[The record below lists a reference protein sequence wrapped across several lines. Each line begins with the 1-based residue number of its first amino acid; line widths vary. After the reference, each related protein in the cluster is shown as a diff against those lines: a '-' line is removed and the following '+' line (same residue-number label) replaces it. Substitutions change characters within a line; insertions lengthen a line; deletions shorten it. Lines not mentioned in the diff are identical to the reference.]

1 MQDQIRITEPWR
13 YQSCNA
19 SKSTVNLMNQIAEFR
34 ARQSPSAGKSRESK
48 GKEAAASK
56 RFERIHGEMRRRICL
71 LDYPPG
77 TVLSEVA
84 LASEFGVSRTPIRRV
99 LHKLEFEGLVQIKN
113 GVGTI
118 VTDIDLKTFK
128 ETYDLRMRLAELMG
142 ELSPV
147 DVTKEHLVQ
156 MDRLI
161 ARAKKLQKKPNVE
174 GYGRLANDLQET
186 LSSLTGSAPLRE
198 AIELFY
204 FRVARIWFT
213 FLPKLDWS
221 DIMSSQLVELTE
233 MRAAM
238 ARNDLRGVGQVRSL
252 HLHGILARISRFL
265 VEP

>member
-1 MQDQIRITEPWR
+1 MDQTAGLQEPGD
-13 YQSCNA
+13 QSSVSRTRPA
-19 SKSTVNLMNQIAEFR
+19 GRERGGTQRFR
-34 ARQSPSAGKSRESK
+34 
-48 GKEAAASK
+48 
-56 RFERIHGEMRRRICL
+56 RIHAELRKRICL

-84 LASEFGVSRTPIRRV
+84 LAHEFSVSRTPIRRV
-99 LHKLEFEGLVQIKN
+99 LHKLEFEGLVEIKN

-118 VTDIDLKTFK
+118 VTNIDLKTFK
-128 ETYDLRMRLAELMG
+128 ETYALRMRLAELMG

-147 DVTKEHLVQ
+147 TVSTGHLHQ

-161 ARAKKLQKKPNVE
+161 ARAKKMQKKQHVKS
-174 GYGRLANDLQET
+174 YGMLANDLQET

-198 AIELFY
+198 TIELYY

-213 FLPKLDWS
+213 FLPKLDWNEV
-221 DIMSSQLVELTE
+221 MSAQLIELTE
-233 MRAAM
+233 MREAM

-252 HLHGILARISRFL
+252 HLHGILTRISRFL

>member
-1 MQDQIRITEPWR
+1 MT
-13 YQSCNA
+13 
-19 SKSTVNLMNQIAEFR
+19 
-34 ARQSPSAGKSRESK
+34 RQTTKTRTAAPSAAAPPRSPA
-48 GKEAAASK
+48 GKEGAGPG
-56 RFERIHGEMRRRICL
+56 RFARIHGELRRRICL

-77 TVLSEVA
+77 TVLSEVV

-118 VTDIDLKTFK
+118 VTDIDIKTFK

-142 ELSPV
+142 DLSPV
-147 DVTKEHLVQ
+147 VVTKEHLAQ
-156 MDRLI
+156 LDRLI
-161 ARAKKLQKKPNVE
+161 ARAKKLQKKQDVE

-198 AIELFY
+198 VIELFY

-213 FLPKLDWS
+213 FLPKLDWTE
-221 DIMSSQLVELTE
+221 IMSAQLAELNE
-233 MRAAM
+233 IREAM

-265 VEP
+265 IEP

>member
-1 MQDQIRITEPWR
+1 
-13 YQSCNA
+13 
-19 SKSTVNLMNQIAEFR
+19 MNKIAENLKTR
-34 ARQSPSAGKSRESK
+34 SLTSARSKLVPGRET
-48 GKEAAASK
+48 ATAK
-56 RFERIHGEMRRRICL
+56 RFELIHKLLRQRICL

-84 LASEFGVSRTPIRRV
+84 LAEEFGVSRTPIRRV
-99 LHKLEFEGLVQIKN
+99 LHQLEFEGLVQIRN

-128 ETYDLRMRLAELMG
+128 DIYGLRMRLAEMMG
-142 ELSPV
+142 ELSPAQI
-147 DVTKEHLVQ
+147 TSEHLAQ

-161 ARAKKLQKKPNVE
+161 ARAGKLQRRQNVKA
-174 GYGRLANDLQET
+174 YARLANDLQET
-186 LSSLTGSAPLRE
+186 LSSITGSSPLRE
-198 AIELFY
+198 VIELYY

-213 FLPKLDWS
+213 FLPKLDWNEIVS
-221 DIMSSQLVELTE
+221 AQLAELTE

-238 ARNDLRGVGQVRSL
+238 VRNDVRGVGQVRSL